1 MNMTPD
7 DPTFAGDELP
17 PQLLARLKIAV
28 PGYRLLSPVG
38 RGGQATVYKAIREE
52 TGDTVAVKILHDGPL
67 AEERARQRLER
78 EVAALKTVNHPN
90 IVCFIDA
97 GQSPDGH
104 DFLVMNY
111 VEGQSLSEWI
121 AQTRAS
127 AAAQDDPAE
136 SLKLF
141 KKICDAVNAAH
152 MLGIT
157 HRDLSPSNIR
167 IDPTGEPHV
176 LDFGLARSTVNSLVQ
191 QQITVSITGQFLGKL
206 AFASPEQ
213 VRGKSDEIDA
223 RADVYA
229 LGVILYQILTGGGF
243 PYEVVGNIA
252 DVLKNIVHTQP
263 TPLSHFGSQKSADSN
278 ADRPLKRRHPASVNP
293 TIEAIVLKALEK
305 DPALRYLSA
314 GELSRDIENYLSG
327 RPTIA
332 QPRRIAARNFSSR
345 RSRKI
350 LIAAAIAVA
359 AIAAAIWYPGSARPV
374 AHATTAPSAIPTSI
388 PRVSPAIIFQSALK
402 PVEDLSFSPRG
413 FIRAGSLGGGQLK
426 TWNLADQKELQTP
439 ADQPGFGEY
448 SHNEKWFFV
457 PGAIRSQT
465 GGGKFDVEGGSSID
479 RAVFSADDSRVAV
492 RGRWNESTVRVY
504 RTSDGKR
511 EFEGKTDFL
520 GVGGFDLSPD
530 GRYVAAAGGE
540 SGSIKRL
547 GVVAWNIDTSQ
558 QLPKLQWEGG
568 ARIHLR
574 FSADSTM
581 LCALHNDF
589 GRVSVYEVATG
600 RRISNFMAGPG
611 GVGGDGLLARS
622 GSGFVLAWWKRGDST
637 IGLWDALS
645 ARMLGEIHLPT
656 RIKSPPILVAG
667 GTRLLTAEFDRSIR
681 LWEVATC
688 REIAS
693 FAGATAAVSVLA
705 ASPDGKQIAAGS
717 EEGAVHLWFVP
728 Q

>member
-1 MNMTPD
+1 MSPD
-7 DPTFAGDELP
+7 DPTLSGDELP
-17 PQLLARLKIAV
+17 PQLLAKLKIAV

-67 AEERARQRLER
+67 ADERARQRLER
-78 EVAALKTVNHPN
+78 EVASLKTVNHPN

-121 AQTRAS
+121 AETRTS
-127 AAAQDDPAE
+127 SGAAPDDPAE
-136 SLKLF
+136 LLKLF

-152 MLGIT
+152 KLGIT

-167 IDPTGEPHV
+167 IDPAGEPHV
-176 LDFGLARSTVNSLVQ
+176 LDFGLARSTVNTLVQ

-213 VRGKSDEIDA
+213 VRGKPDEIDA

-229 LGVILYQILTGGGF
+229 LGIILYQNLTGGGF
-243 PYEVVGNIA
+243 PYEVVGNLA

-263 TPLSHFGSQKSADSN
+263 TPLSHFAAQKDAHSTI
-278 ADRPLKRRHPASVNP
+278 DRPLKRRHPPAVNSA
-293 TIEAIVLKALEK
+293 IEAVVLKALEK
-305 DPALRYLSA
+305 DPALRYQSA

-327 RPTIA
+327 RPTVA
-332 QPRRIAARNFSSR
+332 QPKRTAARNFSSR
-345 RSRKI
+345 RSRKV
-350 LIAAAIAVA
+350 LIATSI
-359 AIAAAIWYPGSARPV
+359 AIAAIGASIWFGRSPRRTAN
-374 AHATTAPSAIPTSI
+374 ATTSTSAAQSSI
-388 PRVSPAIIFQSALK
+388 QRISPAFIFQSTLK
-402 PVEDLSFSPRG
+402 PVEELSFSPRG
-413 FIRAGSLGGGQLK
+413 FIRAASVNGGQLK
-426 TWNLADQKELQTP
+426 MWNLASQKEVQTPQQEFGQFSHDQKWL
-439 ADQPGFGEY
+439 
-448 SHNEKWFFV
+448 FV
-457 PGAIRSQT
+457 PGTLISQT
-465 GGGKFDVEGGSSID
+465 GGTKFIIEGGSPID

-504 RTSDGKR
+504 RTSDGKK

-520 GVGGFDLSPD
+520 GVGGFDLSPN

-547 GVVAWNIDTSQ
+547 GVVAWDVNTGE
-558 QLPKLQWEGG
+558 QLPKLQWDGG
-568 ARIHLR
+568 ARVHLQ

-589 GRVSVYEVATG
+589 GRASVYEVATG

-611 GVGGDGLLARS
+611 GISGDGLLTRS
-622 GSGFVLAWWKRGDST
+622 GSGFVLAWWKRGDHT
-637 IGLWDALS
+637 ISLWDALN
-645 ARMLGEIHLPT
+645 AGMLCEIHLPT
-656 RIKSPPILVAG
+656 RIKSPPIFVAG

-681 LWEVATC
+681 LWDVATA
-688 REIAS
+688 REIAT
-693 FAGATAAVSVLA
+693 FTGATAAVSILA
-705 ASPDGKQIAAGS
+705 ASRDGTQIAAGS
-717 EEGAVHLWFVP
+717 EEGAVLVWSAP
-728 Q
+728 R